1 MNTNKEAKLMSIV
14 EFAQSVPISP
24 DSVRRLIARGQLK
37 TVKILRRILIPR
49 TELDRLCA
57 PKT

>member
-24 DSVRRLIARGQLK
+24 DSIRRLIARGQLK
-37 TVKILRRILIPR
+37 TVRILRRILIPR
-49 TELDRLCA
+49 SELDRLCA
-57 PKT
+57 PKA